1 MGKLAFL
8 VGCCYLNTKDA
19 LKGCYNDV
27 FAMQDLLINRF
38 GFLPND
44 VIVLTDMPNSPL
56 EPTGAVIKYQLC
68 QMIQRAMAGDV
79 ALFYF
84 SGHGTYQDIWEGP
97 YCKRLE
103 AIVPSDFNL
112 IYSADFRYMV
122 NNMPQGADF
131 VMIADSCNSGGLIDQ
146 SKEQVGPG
154 FRPDVCYRTRPC
166 NEVGGK
172 AKMIPMTSI
181 VQHLRPLSHIN
192 SSDIRTLLTNIYG
205 TNASIMF
212 QGPLNPQLLNP
223 FMVDGGILISAC
235 QSNESSIDDQRDIRP
250 HGVFTNALYYSLRH
264 QPGPITYKSLV
275 EIIRAQ
281 LTSQRPCLYC
291 SDQHA
296 SAPFLRHIPNVF
308 HAC

>member
-8 VGCCYLNTKDA
+8 VGCCYLNTEDA

-27 FAMQDLLINRF
+27 DAMQDLLINRF
-38 GFLPND
+38 GFHRND

-56 EPTGAVIKYQLC
+56 KPTGYLGRPLLQ
-68 QMIQRAMAGDV
+68 
-79 ALFYF
+79 
-84 SGHGTYQDIWEGP
+84 T
-97 YCKRLE
+97 
-103 AIVPSDFNL
+103 IVPSDFNL
-112 IYSADFRYMV
+112 IYSDDFRYMV

-154 FRPDVCYRTRPC
+154 FRPDVCYPTRPC
-166 NEVGGK
+166 NEVWGK
-172 AKMIPMTSI
+172 VKMIPMTSI

-212 QGPLNPQLLNP
+212 QGPLNPQLLNS

-235 QSNESSIDDQRDIRP
+235 QSNEASIDDQKDIRP
-250 HGVFTNALYYSLRH
+250 HGVFTDALYYSLRY

-308 HAC
+308 SRLLM